1 VTNRQVEQEI
11 PFLTFHVEITV
22 IALDKTTLGQG
33 ASLFWFRRL
42 AIKMGFVI
50 AYDSNQPCN

>member
-1 VTNRQVEQEI
+1 M
-11 PFLTFHVEITV
+11 TFHVEITV
-22 IALDKTTLGQG
+22 MALDKTTLGQG

-50 AYDSNQPCN
+50 AYDSKPALQLEQGWQVLVGI